1 MGCRDILL
9 TFSVALLLISLFQIW
24 LFREGQVRELSE
36 DNQVGKDVNT
46 LASKNKKDNVQRSRS
61 ALHVENTLRP
71 FPMGVLP
78 IRILNICIMY
88 YIYIYIYI
96 YILYMCK

>member
-24 LFREGQVRELSE
+24 LFREGQVRELAE

-46 LASKNKKDNVQRSRS
+46 LASKNKKDNVQRLFQRYFKGLNNSNSRFEDS
-61 ALHVENTLRP
+61 YRQIPSSPDRLHN
-71 FPMGVLP
+71 
-78 IRILNICIMY
+78 
-88 YIYIYIYI
+88 
-96 YILYMCK
+96 